1 MRLIMRIRVSSATPT
16 SPKNNRATHKH
27 SHSVRAGACNFY
39 YTYVHLVLSVFP
51 LRGQAS
57 GRGLL
62 FNCVGHMPGLAI
74 YIFVQLQLIE
84 LAATHNENLHSAKI
98 FLEFG

>member
-16 SPKNNRATHKH
+16 SPKNNRATHT
-27 SHSVRAGACNFY
+27 HSVRAGACNFY
-39 YTYVHLVLSVFP
+39 YTYLHLVLSVFP

-62 FNCVGHMPGLAI
+62 FNCVGQMPGLAM
-74 YIFVQLQLIE
+74 FSCSLL
-84 LAATHNENLHSAKI
+84 N
-98 FLEFG
+98 